1 MALNVSC
8 VLNRLAKLCARWL
21 GMCGIHE
28 KKFEVLL
35 TITTANQGFSIGIS
49 DVTPGKRLRE
59 IKDEEVTEAY
69 KKCDEVIAKFKAG
82 QLETMPGCNEEQ
94 TMEVSYKIPLML
106 QHGF

>member
-1 MALNVSC
+1 MGEGYV
-8 VLNRLAKLCARWL
+8 
-21 GMCGIHE
+21 
-28 KKFEVLL
+28 L

-59 IKDEEVTEAY
+59 IKDEEVAEAY

-94 TMEVSYKIPLML
+94 TMEVSYKIIWMM
-106 QHGF
+106 